1 MHLGGQAYNGACFE
15 TCDFW
20 GSSNWRIETD
30 AHGCPYWRYDYGGAC
45 TLPFCIDAGAI
56 HSDAGDS
63 GN

>member
-1 MHLGGQAYNGACFE
+1 MCYV

-30 AHGCPYWRYDYGGAC
+30 ANGCPSWRYDLGRAC
-45 TLPFCIDAGAI
+45 MPPFCIDAGAS